1 MKNILFFLLLLTCS
15 IANGQYS
22 FEKIIKNDDNQSVF
36 KGVQNSNGDFYIVG
50 RIGSQGNFDAYII
63 RISSEGEILTKV
75 ISNQKTTAYFQDI
88 RILDQDTILLIG
100 HSGPANTT
108 ANYNN
113 MWFAKMN
120 MEMEILDQRFY
131 HTPTSHYHS
140 FGLNYSL
147 EVENGNIIVAGA
159 ARDSM
164 HTDLCTVTINQ
175 NLDTLAVKFYPYL
188 FEQMVDDWIEIP
200 NTSEYLMAGG
210 KLGLY
215 GTSVQ
220 AIRFDSLL
228 NIVNIQNLPIDLIGS
243 GSFGNWISDDTYLIT
258 STLRDTTG
266 LGTDDDFSIAVQI
279 VDTAANVLKHKYFG
293 KPDTTEYAAHKKST
307 IYINDT
313 TIYVGGYSTINAA
326 FYTPIP
332 TYFELYM
339 IDNELNLLGYSEFGG
354 DANYTLWGIIP
365 SNDGGCLMYGTRYG
379 EENGPWENDIY
390 IRKVLREDINIITT
404 VRQVPGQDS
413 YKKAYPNPACYTLN
427 IPLDLTQ
434 LTGTIRLQIIDL
446 EGRKIF
452 DKQIAGTGNS
462 IEININTLQS
472 GMYLYTLLRNEI
484 PQRTGKFIKQCN

>member
-1 MKNILFFLLLLTCS
+1 MKNLLFFLLFLIGS

-22 FEKIIKNDDNQSVF
+22 FEKIIKNDENQSVF

-88 RILDQDTILLIG
+88 RILDQGTILLIG
-100 HSGPANTT
+100 QSGPTNTT
-108 ANYNN
+108 ADYNN

-147 EVENGNIIVAGA
+147 EGENGNIIVAGA

-175 NLDTLAVKFYPYL
+175 NLDTLGVKFYPYL
-188 FEQMVDDWIEIP
+188 FEQLVDDWIKIP
-200 NTSEYLMAGG
+200 NTSEYLMTGG
-210 KLGLY
+210 ILGLY

-228 NIVNIQNLPIDLIGS
+228 NIINIQNLPIDLIGP
-243 GSFGNWISDDTYLIT
+243 GSLGNWISDDTYLIS

-279 VDTAANVLKHKYFG
+279 VDTAANVLKHRYFG
-293 KPDTTEYAAHKKST
+293 KPDTTEYVAHKKSMA
-307 IYINDT
+307 YINDT
-313 TIYVGGYSTINAA
+313 TIYVGGYSTINGA
-326 FYTPIP
+326 FYEPIP

-339 IDNELNLLGYSEFGG
+339 IDNDLNLLGYSEFGG

-390 IRKVLREDINIITT
+390 IKKVLREEVNIITSIK
-404 VRQVPGQDS
+404 QVSGQIS
-413 YKKAYPNPACYTLN
+413 TKPAYPNPAYNTLN
-427 IPLDLTQ
+427 IPIEMTLKDSQVQLQIFDNEGRMILDKTI
-434 LTGTIRLQIIDL
+434 GGYGNNIRLQVANFKPGL
-446 EGRKIF
+446 
-452 DKQIAGTGNS
+452 
-462 IEININTLQS
+462 
-472 GMYLYTLLRNEI
+472 YLYMVRDNNKVFTS
-484 PQRTGKFIKQCN
+484 GKFIKR